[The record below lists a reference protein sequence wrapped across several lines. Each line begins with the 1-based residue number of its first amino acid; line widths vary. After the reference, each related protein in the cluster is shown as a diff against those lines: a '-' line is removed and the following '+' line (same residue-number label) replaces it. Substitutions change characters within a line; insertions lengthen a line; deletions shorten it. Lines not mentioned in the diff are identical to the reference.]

1 MKTSFFLILNIL
13 IFWSCNSK
21 KEIVYKKFDDP
32 KTKFKIQVGLRLP
45 ILSEDKL
52 SFTENEDFKKFSK
65 ELKEHSFKSILN
77 DTCVILYTNK
87 DIIFHKKRYCFF
99 LGHLS
104 TLIEQDTI
112 KSNWKDKKNKNVYFE
127 YQTQIGYH
135 ENGKIKYF
143 VNWLSGNKLN
153 YDFEI
158 GTKYFFDEEGR
169 LIDSLNLDDYFQT
182 DIKKIY
188 KKLYEFE
195 EPYNFE
201 NINYIDRTFDNNN
214 SFWIISYNNQR
225 KDIIIDDKTLKI
237 YFIKDFDNEILSI
250 YKNFDFKYLYNRE
263 PQTLLRF

>member
-1 MKTSFFLILNIL
+1 MKNLFFITLIIL
-13 IFWSCNSK
+13 SFWSCDSRK
-21 KEIVYKKFDDP
+21 VIAYKKFDDP
-32 KTKFKIQVGLRLP
+32 KTKFKIQEGLRLP
-45 ILSEDKL
+45 IISEDKL
-52 SFTENEDFKKFSK
+52 SFTENEDFK
-65 ELKEHSFKSILN
+65 H
-77 DTCVILYTNK
+77 
-87 DIIFHKKRYCFF
+87 
-99 LGHLS
+99 
-104 TLIEQDTI
+104 
-112 KSNWKDKKNKNVYFE
+112 KKNKNVYFE
-127 YQTQIGYH
+127 YQIQIGYH
-135 ENGKIKYF
+135 EKGKIEYF

-250 YKNFDFKYLYNRE
+250 YKKIK
-263 PQTLLRF
+263 

>member
-1 MKTSFFLILNIL
+1 M
-13 IFWSCNSK
+13 
-21 KEIVYKKFDDP
+21 
-32 KTKFKIQVGLRLP
+32 
-45 ILSEDKL
+45 
-52 SFTENEDFKKFSK
+52 
-65 ELKEHSFKSILN
+65 
-77 DTCVILYTNK
+77 
-87 DIIFHKKRYCFF
+87 
-99 LGHLS
+99 S

-135 ENGKIKYF
+135 ENGKIEYF
-143 VNWLSGNKLN
+143 VNWLNGNKLN

-214 SFWIISYNNQR
+214 SFWTIIYNNQR
-225 KDIIIDDKTLKI
+225 KDIIIDDKTLKT
-237 YFIKDFDNEILSI
+237 YFIEDFDNEILSI

-263 PQTLLRF
+263 PQILLRF

>member
-1 MKTSFFLILNIL
+1 MKNLFFITLIIL
-13 IFWSCNSK
+13 SFWSCDSRK
-21 KEIVYKKFDDP
+21 VIAYKKFDDP
-32 KTKFKIQVGLRLP
+32 KTKFKIQEGLRLP

-87 DIIFHKKRYCFF
+87 DIIFHKKSYCFF

-104 TLIEQDTI
+104 TVIKQDTI

-127 YQTQIGYH
+127 YQIQIGYH
-135 ENGKIKYF
+135 ENGKIEYF

-250 YKNFDFKYLYNRE
+250 YKKFDFKYLYNRE